1 MDGTATAKEP
11 PGDTVMAAPPKV
23 LSEEDKERY
32 GRIFS
37 LQEDARWKEADAEVA
52 KLTNKT
58 LVGYILA
65 DRYLHRCCYRA
76 KYKEL
81 RQWMARYSDHPQA
94 RRIYALAL
102 LKRPR
107 GAARPRR
114 PQPSPR
120 SRRRPVYRPD
130 TSLPPRPRV
139 SRSKRRSVHYL
150 KRRIKRSINRRRPAN
165 ALKLL
170 DRFGAERYM
179 GRARYDQE
187 RTKIAK
193 AYLSRGNP
201 QKAYEL
207 AREAAA
213 RSGTYL
219 TDAHWVLGLAAFRL
233 QKYEE
238 AAENFE
244 KVANA
249 ASESEW
255 LRAAGGVWAARAWL
269 AARKPK
275 NVNRWLELAAR
286 HDRTF
291 YGALAR
297 QQLGMD
303 PGHDFDVLPRLDR
316 QEVERIK
323 RLRAG
328 QRGLALLQLG
338 ESRFAGY
345 DLLRSYFRD
354 GERMDE
360 AYLALSLMGGMP
372 RLSLKV
378 GRRVLDRTGQ
388 RYDAALFPIP
398 EWKPKNGYQI
408 DRALLFAIMR
418 QESGFNS
425 TARSRSGARGL
436 MQIMPATATFIA
448 RDRSLRR
455 RKTGRLF
462 DPNFNIALGQKFLRH
477 LLRRPR
483 IRGNLFFALAAYNA
497 GEGNLAKWRY
507 RDDPLMFIEAMHL
520 RETRIY
526 VEKVLYNVWVYRHRL
541 GQSAPSLEALAAGK
555 APIYKALD
563 NSPSA
568 NARHDKN

>member
-1 MDGTATAKEP
+1 
-11 PGDTVMAAPPKV
+11 
-23 LSEEDKERY
+23 
-32 GRIFS
+32 S
-37 LQEDARWKEADAEVA
+37 LQEAARWNEADAEIA
-52 KLTNKT
+52 KLTNRA

-76 KYKEL
+76 KYKDL
-81 RQWMARYSDHPQA
+81 RAWMARYADHPQA
-94 RRIYALAL
+94 RRIYRLAL

-114 PQPSPR
+114 PLPSPR
-120 SRRRPVYRPD
+120 SRRRRVYRPD
-130 TSLPPRPRV
+130 TSLPPRPRL
-139 SRSKRRSVHYL
+139 SRSKRRHVHYL
-150 KRRIKRSINRRRPAN
+150 KRRIKRSINRRRPAY
-165 ALKLL
+165 ALRLL
-170 DRFGAERYM
+170 ERHGSERYM
-179 GRARYDQE
+179 GRARYDRE

-201 QKAYEL
+201 QKAYQL
-207 AREAAA
+207 AREAAT
-213 RSGTYL
+213 RSGAYL
-219 TDAHWVLGLAAFRL
+219 TDSHWVLGLAAYRL

-238 AAENFE
+238 AAESFQ
-244 KVANA
+244 KVASA
-249 ASESEW
+249 ADESEW

-269 AARKPK
+269 AAGKPE

-297 QQLGMD
+297 QQLGLD
-303 PGHDFDVLPRLDR
+303 PGHDFDVLPRLDQR
-316 QEVERIK
+316 EVENIK
-323 RLRAG
+323 RQGPGR
-328 QRGLALLQLG
+328 RGLALLQLG

-345 DLLRSYFRD
+345 DLLRSYFRG

-378 GRRVLDRTGQ
+378 GRRVLHRTGQ

-398 EWKPKNGYQI
+398 EWKPKPGYSI
-408 DRALLFAIMR
+408 DRALLFAIVR
-418 QESGFNS
+418 QESEFNT

-436 MQIMPATATFIA
+436 MQLMPATATFIA

-455 RKTGRLF
+455 RKTARLF
-462 DPNFNIALGQKFLRH
+462 DPDFNVALGQKFLRH

-507 RDDPLMFIEAMHL
+507 RDDPLLFIEAMHL

-526 VEKVLYNVWVYRHRL
+526 VEKVLYNLWVYRHRL
-541 GQSAPSLEALAAGK
+541 GQPAPSLEALAAGK
-555 APIYKALD
+555 PPIYKALD

-568 NARHDKN
+568 TARYDKN